1 MTHNLSLS
9 CHVDEDGRYLAEV
22 GWGLGGLSVM
32 AEGTDLML
40 DILRPH
46 LLFRAVFFG
55 SAIQQIN

>member
-32 AEGTDLML
+32 AEGTDLIL

-46 LLFRAVFFG
+46 VLFRAVFRIG
-55 SAIQQIN
+55 ESN

>member
-9 CHVDEDGRYLAEV
+9 CHVDEDGRYAADV

-32 AEGTDLML
+32 AEGTDLIL

-46 LLFRAVFFG
+46 VLFRAVFRIG
-55 SAIQQIN
+55 ESN